1 MAGRDEAI
9 DNRIHD
15 VMVRCEKLAAG
26 RGNFNSDPV
35 VRRNQRRPRFRHV
48 RLAGRGENKPIN
60 HSSHDGQIRFV
71 ILDRVGIMDRIDNRR
86 SRSWLRALS
95 KSGSGGAE
103 ENKSYVSHRQ
113 GTFQRDDELM
123 SERVNN
129 NCATI
134 VAAVSA
140 VAPRANPGDTPA
152 TTEMIRHIYVH
163 IPFCARIC
171 PYCAFYKD
179 LLDRSETARF
189 CEAILRDLDKQCA
202 DFAILPRTIYF
213 GGGTPTALTTSQ
225 LEFLFRGF
233 RQRLDIS
240 ALEEWTVEANPGSVS
255 AGKATSVRNLGVNRI
270 SLGVQSWDKD
280 LLKTLGR
287 EHSAPQAKKSFQIL
301 RGAGFSNINVDLMFG
316 LPGQTI
322 EQWRVTLQKTIALQ
336 PEHISAYCLTYEEDT
351 EFFLRQSRGEFR
363 QDADIDAEFFEMTM
377 SILED
382 AGYQHYEISNYARRG
397 FSSRHNR
404 GYWSGENYLGIG
416 PSAFSTVGTRRW
428 QNVTDYRAYADR
440 ILSGQSP
447 IGSTENLTSEIKR
460 VETIALSL
468 RTNKGV
474 SAALLT
480 PFQNKTREFIA
491 LGLLQKT
498 NGNFVLTRA
507 GRSLADLVTEA
518 LI

>member
-1 MAGRDEAI
+1 MNA
-9 DNRIHD
+9 
-15 VMVRCEKLAAG
+15 V
-26 RGNFNSDPV
+26 
-35 VRRNQRRPRFRHV
+35 RRPRT
-48 RLAGRGENKPIN
+48 
-60 HSSHDGQIRFV
+60 DG
-71 ILDRVGIMDRIDNRR
+71 
-86 SRSWLRALS
+86 
-95 KSGSGGAE
+95 
-103 ENKSYVSHRQ
+103 HRP
-113 GTFQRDDELM
+113 
-123 SERVNN
+123 
-129 NCATI
+129 
-134 VAAVSA
+134 AVTA
-140 VAPRANPGDTPA
+140 MV
-152 TTEMIRHIYVH
+152 RHIYVH

-189 CEAILRDLDKQCA
+189 CEAILRDLDKQCDA
-202 DFAILPRTIYF
+202 FALLPRTIYF

-225 LEFLFRGF
+225 LEFLLGGF

-255 AGKATSVRNLGVNRI
+255 GRKAASVRKLGVNRI
-270 SLGVQSWDKD
+270 SLGVQSWDED
-280 LLKTLGR
+280 LLKILGR
-287 EHSAPQAKKSFQIL
+287 EHNAPQVKKSFQIL

-363 QDADIDAEFFEMTM
+363 QDADIDAEFFEMTI

-382 AGYQHYEISNYARRG
+382 AGYQHYEISNYARPG

-404 GYWSGENYLGIG
+404 AYWSGENYLGIG
-416 PSAFSTVGTRRW
+416 PSAFSTVGMRRW
-428 QNVTDYRAYADR
+428 QNVADYRAYADR
-440 ILSGQSP
+440 ALSGQSP
-447 IGSTENLTSEIKR
+447 IGSTENLTNEIKR

-480 PFQNKTREFIA
+480 PFQNETREFIA
-491 LGLLQKT
+491 LGLLGKT

-507 GRSLADLVTEA
+507 GKSLADSVTEA
-518 LI
+518 FL